1 MPWKAAA
8 AGIGGVA
15 SIIGGILG
23 GRAKTTTS
31 TVTPSWTPEMQQL
44 QDQLKQYSSNLL
56 TDPSAGM
63 APIQAAN
70 QEAINRRYASVPD
83 SLSRQFA
90 SRGYGSSGNF
100 GSSLYNTAYARA
112 GDTSNLNNMIAQ
124 ATLAQKNQGAS
135 LADQLLQMNR
145 IATSK
150 TTGPGTSLQDA
161 FMSGGNALMG
171 ISQLYTLQQIMKKYG
186 QGNQGGTQGGP
197 GNIYANASPFT
208 MPTTN
213 PDLSGFASMAP
224 DIGGSIDMSGA
235 ADLSGDLSG
244 WDFGF

>member
-1 MPWKAAA
+1 
-8 AGIGGVA
+8 
-15 SIIGGILG
+15 
-23 GRAKTTTS
+23 
-31 TVTPSWTPEMQQL
+31 
-44 QDQLKQYSSNLL
+44 
-56 TDPSAGM
+56 
-63 APIQAAN
+63 
-70 QEAINRRYASVPD
+70 
-83 SLSRQFA
+83 
-90 SRGYGSSGNF
+90 
-100 GSSLYNTAYARA
+100 
-112 GDTSNLNNMIAQ
+112 MIAQ